1 MNGNSRLDLTA
12 DQDGDYYLDASGTGT
27 QTTGKYSISGIEIS
41 HSDMNAIAPN
51 TGTFNFE
58 TSHVGYKQTLS
69 AGDYVEINFS
79 TPNSYTDP
87 TLIISQVG
95 ASSIAAYTTKDRLSN
110 KQNFLV
116 NKSGDYLI
124 DALVPNGSSAA
135 FVLTSNKKEIEGN
148 KATMA
153 VLSKDVVINN
163 KLEIPSD
170 HDWFIVNLT
179 AGQKYQFD
187 MKKASTSPNLD
198 TFLTLRDRNG
208 TQIAYNDDVS
218 VNNLNSRL
226 IYKAINSG
234 QYFLDASSYR
244 EHYSG
249 DYSLGY
255 KVI

>member
-1 MNGNSRLDLTA
+1 MKLLSVNKAYRSNQRLWTLVLA
-12 DQDGDYYLDASGTGT
+12 
-27 QTTGKYSISGIEIS
+27 GIQLS
-41 HSDMNAIAPN
+41 FA
-51 TGTFNFE
+51 TFGSFA
-58 TSHVGYKQTLS
+58 Q
-69 AGDYVEINFS
+69 
-79 TPNSYTDP
+79 SY
-87 TLIISQVG
+87 
-95 ASSIAAYTTKDRLSN
+95 RLSN

-163 KLEIPSD
+163 KLEIRSD
-170 HDWFIVNLT
+170 HDWFIVDLT

-198 TFLTLRDRNG
+198 TFLTLRDRDG
-208 TQIAYNDDVS
+208 AQIAYNDDVS
-218 VNNLNSRL
+218 FNNLDSRL

-234 QYFLDASSYR
+234 RYFLDASSY
-244 EHYSG
+244 HQYYSG